1 MLIRPTGIL
10 PKWENRLSVFGKKR
24 YTPPMI
30 VVRTDIPQAYF
41 TAHTGVAG
49 IAAAQGQYRA
59 WLSIA
64 KAARWTSPMQV
75 KSSHPKASVL
85 KNGRVVF
92 NIKGNSYRLVC
103 QINYQAGTVEIRFF
117 GSHPEYDA
125 INAETV

>member
-1 MLIRPTGIL
+1 
-10 PKWENRLSVFGKKR
+10 
-24 YTPPMI
+24 MI

-64 KAARWTSPMQV
+64 KAARWASPMQV

-103 QINYQAGTVEIRFF
+103 QINYQAGAVEIRFF
-117 GSHPEYDA
+117 GSHSEYDA